1 MKPVINLEE
10 NIGKTVGRRRPIDP
24 LPVRATDIADA
35 KAWRKA
41 FGLETG
47 GPCDARVIDDGKG
60 SLLLTPRPTAR
71 RGTKGLLSHL
81 RQQTVSFPTVERHTL
96 PGK

>member
-1 MKPVINLEE
+1 MNELT
-10 NIGKTVGRRRPIDP
+10 TVTVTRKGQAV
-24 LPVRATDIADA
+24 LPV
-35 KAWRKA
+35 AWRKA

-71 RGTKGLLSHL
+71 RGTKGLLAHL
-81 RQQTVSFPTVERHTL
+81 RQQTVSFPAVERHTL